1 MNPVWMLSVAAA
13 AEEAHGKPNAMEFSP
28 DLAIFTFLVF
38 VGLLFV
44 LTKFAWK
51 PILAGLEKREKTISD
66 QVDGAKRMYD
76 EAKQNLAEY
85 EQKLASVT
93 QQANDIL
100 AEARKDAV
108 TAKERILA
116 EAAAEA
122 EQQRQRAVADIRA
135 AKDAAVRE
143 LAQKSADAAVGLAG
157 KIVGRSLKDA
167 DHQNLISDSIDRF
180 VKGA

>member
-28 DLAIFTFLVF
+28 DLAIFTFVVF
-38 VGLLFV
+38 VGLVFV
-44 LTKFAWK
+44 LSKFAWK

-100 AEARKDAV
+100 A
-108 TAKERILA
+108 
-116 EAAAEA
+116 
-122 EQQRQRAVADIRA
+122 
-135 AKDAAVRE
+135 
-143 LAQKSADAAVGLAG
+143 
-157 KIVGRSLKDA
+157 
-167 DHQNLISDSIDRF
+167 
-180 VKGA
+180 

>member
-1 MNPVWMLSVAAA
+1 MIPAWMLSVAVA

-51 PILAGLEKREKTISD
+51 PIMAGLEKREKTISD

-93 QQANDIL
+93 QQANEIL
-100 AEARKDAV
+100 AEARKDAQ
-108 TAKERILA
+108 TAKDRILA
-116 EAAAEA
+116 EAASEA
-122 EQQRQRAVADIRA
+122 EKQRERAVADIRA

-143 LAQKSADAAVGLAG
+143 LAQKSADTAVNLAG
-157 KIVGRSLKDA
+157 KIVGRSLKDS
-167 DHQNLISDSIDRF
+167 DHQNLINESIDRF

>member
-1 MNPVWMLSVAAA
+1 MIPAWMLSVAVA
-13 AEEAHGKPNAMEFSP
+13 AEEAHGKPNAMEFGP

-38 VGLLFV
+38 VGLLLV

-51 PILAGLEKREKTISD
+51 PILAGLDKREKTISD

-93 QQANDIL
+93 QQANEIL
-100 AEARKDAV
+100 AEARKDAQ
-108 TAKERILA
+108 TAKDRILA
-116 EAAAEA
+116 EAATEA
-122 EQQRQRAVADIRA
+122 EKQRQRAVADIRA

-143 LAQKSADAAVGLAG
+143 LAQKSADTAVNLAG
-157 KIVGRSLKDA
+157 KIVGRSLKDS
-167 DHQNLISDSIDRF
+167 DHQNLINESIDRF